1 MGSNVVTL
9 GVTFRSLDDVLL
21 RSLVGPCDARL
32 GAPTPT
38 WRSTSS
44 AETTSSSKLAAAPAQ
59 LWPLDRLARGQVER
73 LKLHYRVLLEDQ
85 AFVVIYSAPSKLAL
99 EGG

>member
-1 MGSNVVTL
+1 
-9 GVTFRSLDDVLL
+9 
-21 RSLVGPCDARL
+21 
-32 GAPTPT
+32 
-38 WRSTSS
+38 
-44 AETTSSSKLAAAPAQ
+44 
-59 LWPLDRLARGQVER
+59 